1 MKLKE
6 SKGSWSYAALFI
18 VIYISILL
26 GMGFVFSMLDG
37 VAFLDNQYFLVVFPS
52 LVSIVLVL
60 LISRSWNNWNS
71 AELGFKNNQQV
82 KLFSYGSLLAIVLLL
97 IGTLIL
103 YLADSVKLFSS
114 NTPLSN
120 IIAPLFVF
128 VVVAIG
134 EEMIFRGYVL
144 NNLLYSFDKRIALII
159 SGVVFALFH
168 SMNPSVSWIS
178 ILNIFAGG
186 ILLGAIYL
194 YRKNIWMPIGFHF
207 AWNFVQGPILG
218 FPVSGLNFPSLFSQT
233 TSGSQIF
240 HGGAFGF
247 EGSVIQFLVCILGM
261 LWLSFVKQ
269 N

>member
-6 SKGSWSYAALFI
+6 SRGSWRYAALFI

-26 GMGFVFSMLDG
+26 GMGFVFSMIDG
-37 VAFLDNQYFLVVFPS
+37 IAFTGNEYFLVVFPS
-52 LVSIVLVL
+52 LVAIVLVL

-71 AELGFKNNQQV
+71 RELGFKKNQRA
-82 KLFSYGSLLAIVLLL
+82 KLFGYGSLLAIVLLL

-103 YLADSVKLFSS
+103 YLTGSIKLFSS
-114 NTPLSN
+114 GINLSN
-120 IIAPLFVF
+120 IIAPLLVF
-128 VVVAIG
+128 ILVAIG

-144 NNLLYSFDKRIALII
+144 NNLLFSFDKRIALII
-159 SGVVFALFH
+159 SGLVFALFH

-186 ILLGAIYL
+186 ILLGTIYL

-207 AWNFVQGPILG
+207 AWNFMQGPILG
-218 FPVSGLNFPSLFSQT
+218 YPVSGLNFPSLFFQT
-233 TSGSQIF
+233 ASGSEILN
-240 HGGAFGF
+240 GGAFGF
-247 EGSVIQFLVCILGM
+247 EGSIIQFAVCILGM
-261 LWLSFVKQ
+261 LWLSFIKQ